1 MTRFRL
7 PETGDHK
14 LAGTAINR
22 SRKLKF
28 TLSGTEIEGY
38 AGDTVMSAVMASGYL
53 SLGTFDGHDLQIGPE
68 SPFYIL
74 LNGGAGDEQ
83 ACRVPA
89 WVCPARDGAEYRLP
103 APIPKVQR
111 PFWQRKKQTSGL
123 RSLGQIV
130 DGRAVLSDQVGRFSR
145 TESSGYDLVVVGGGA
160 AGLAAAR
167 AAARRGLN
175 TCLIERDRE
184 LGGVADFY
192 GKVDGE
198 QGPLEAIAA
207 LTAELETLDGVRLL
221 TGTDVIQI
229 GESRLVALETRLE
242 EDATLSV
249 VRHIITAPKIVL
261 ATGGAERLPLIA
273 GNRSAGVL
281 SARFAWQLARRF
293 GIWYGSDTEFAVAT
307 SAAYRLA
314 VQLSDA
320 GVRVSRIMDTRPDP
334 ASRHIAFAK
343 AYGIRLSYGRG
354 LSAIRRPQGLDGPL
368 EVESISEMA
377 PANRREQT
385 TTPEAL
391 VVSAGTQPAL
401 DLWVQSGGRV
411 HWEVDR
417 QILVPLPR
425 EGGMAACG
433 EAAGYQ
439 SLSACLASGEQAV
452 GTLLGEK
459 GGRIKDKRIDPAFES
474 TDGSWPA
481 FAPVREGEQ
490 PGFFESGSVL
500 TLPVETAE
508 TGALESVAR
517 FLGGAARAERDQL
530 RLESQPMRMMEAAAR
545 VVLGEIVPEA
555 IEVIARER
563 VLPETTLAQERLD
576 ETPAQQSGAPGGS
589 GLPPYLRGRFGPD
602 AAFYEIAAEDDRRPV
617 PGRLVYANSDARGL
631 DMAIGCVIGPS
642 PGDSPGWTALCDP
655 HRVDEDQPV
664 SIADIGGRV
673 SAIVSRKLG
682 PAADGLP
689 SEPYGDEE

>member
-28 TLSGTEIEGY
+28 SLSGTEIEGY
-38 AGDTVMSAVMASGYL
+38 AGDTVMSAAMASGYL
-53 SLGTFDGHDLQIGPE
+53 SLGAFEGHEVQIGPE
-68 SPFYIL
+68 SPFHVAVDGG
-74 LNGGAGDEQ
+74 NGEQ
-83 ACRVPA
+83 VCRVPA
-89 WVCPARDGAEYRLP
+89 WVCPAQDGAEYRLSS
-103 APIPKVQR
+103 AIPKVQR
-111 PFWQRKKQTSGL
+111 AFWQRKKPTGGL
-123 RSLGQIV
+123 RSLGQVV
-130 DGRAVLSDQVGRFSR
+130 DGRAVLTGQAGRFSR

-175 TCLIERDRE
+175 TCLIERERE
-184 LGGVADFY
+184 LGGVADYY
-192 GKVDGE
+192 GKIDGE

-221 TGTDVIQI
+221 TGTEVVQI
-229 GESRLVALETRLE
+229 GESRLVALETRLDD
-242 EDATLSV
+242 DATLSV
-249 VRHIITAPKIVL
+249 VRHIVTAPKIVL

-281 SARFAWQLARRF
+281 PARFAWQLARRF

-320 GVRVSRIMDTRPDP
+320 GVKVSRIMDTRPDP

-354 LSAIRRPQGLDGPL
+354 VSAIRRPQGLDGPL
-368 EVESISEMA
+368 EVESISDMA

-385 TTPEAL
+385 TTPGAL

-411 HWEVDR
+411 HWEADR

-425 EGGMAACG
+425 DGGMAACG

-452 GTLLGEK
+452 GSLLGDK

-474 TDGSWPA
+474 PDGTWPTA
-481 FAPVREGEQ
+481 VPVPEGEE

-500 TLPVETAE
+500 TLPIQQPEP
-508 TGALESVAR
+508 GALGSVAR

-545 VVLGEIVPEA
+545 VVLGEIAPEA

-576 ETPAQQSGAPGGS
+576 DAPAPVAEAPQPTGF
-589 GLPPYLRGRFGPD
+589 PPYLRGRFGPD

-631 DMAIGCVIGPS
+631 DMAIGCVIGPA
-642 PGDSPGWTALCDP
+642 PGNGPGWTALCDP

-682 PAADGLP
+682 AAADGLP
-689 SEPYGDEE
+689 SAPDDDEE